1 MISEEN
7 GTAFLRN
14 YTEDLLIDFVKK
26 SMTTNELSVDRRGKL
41 NGRKVQLEKER
52 GELNKTIIQQMNNQ
66 NIEKFHDVYFI

>member
-26 SMTTNELSVDRRGKL
+26 SMTTNELSADRRGKL
-41 NGRKVQLEKER
+41 SQ
-52 GELNKTIIQQMNNQ
+52 
-66 NIEKFHDVYFI
+66 